1 MITGI
6 VVFLCAFVMHKL
18 IIATTVAIVEACVL
32 VTSLFQS
39 FALFVRA
46 QVSECNWQ
54 LRRAPNLRSLY
65 SVCKNMHLWLKQD
78 QRNICVV
85 HCLVSKSVL

>member
-1 MITGI
+1 MS
-6 VVFLCAFVMHKL
+6 MHLIGYL
-18 IIATTVAIVEACVL
+18 IISGFTHNTPAFTVRACVR
-32 VTSLFQS
+32 V
-39 FALFVRA
+39 

-78 QRNICVV
+78 QRNICIV
-85 HCLVSKSVL
+85 HCLVS